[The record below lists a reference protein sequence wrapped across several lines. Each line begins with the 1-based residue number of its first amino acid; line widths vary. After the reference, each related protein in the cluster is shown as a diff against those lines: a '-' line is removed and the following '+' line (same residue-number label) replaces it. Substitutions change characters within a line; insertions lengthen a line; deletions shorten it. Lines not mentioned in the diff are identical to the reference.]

1 MNTKTTKGQSLK
13 YFILGSIISADNDKY
28 TEDVKQEIIQRMKKD
43 PENWSYILEPLGEH
57 ANKYIELIESA
68 NNE

>member
-1 MNTKTTKGQSLK
+1 MNELQCM
-13 YFILGSIISADNDKY
+13 IIASIISADNDKY
-28 TEDVKQEIIQRMKKD
+28 TEDVKQEIMQRMKKD

>member
-1 MNTKTTKGQSLK
+1 MNTQTIKGQSLK

-57 ANKYIELIESA
+57 ASKYVELIESA